1 LVLHPW
7 QSNDVRTQWNPES
20 LSAAICLGE
29 FGAHVSFNVNPLAL
43 HQGFYLFKKALTL
56 LSHLVVP
63 MGGKKGVMNIASFM
77 DLPERS
83 KGLNIVFV
91 WEERGSLSHEEV
103 LERVLVKAN
112 YLLTNTGFGKSR
124 FSSLAELGCHLW
136 QQSMIV
142 RPDVEVESTC
152 KRRKTA
158 SELGSKMLSSYGKQI
173 NEYVT
178 TTLCL
183 DETDSS
189 TLYLEAAMKESYK
202 DLSNLDSVSKKIF
215 SDETVDTLYSEVF
228 AKVMQDQ
235 RVVDSLSLYPKK
247 NIVFSSD
254 EKDLVLCLFD
264 VIMKVMIEDITED
277 NPRITYL
284 AATVTKKILAKHP
297 IFSELIVSTI
307 ERWHENRG
315 TVTNKPGKKIYQN
328 FEAEIWGKL
337 LIFEFENQVVSVQL
351 FSSLLLFLRI

>member
-1 LVLHPW
+1 
-7 QSNDVRTQWNPES
+7 
-20 LSAAICLGE
+20 
-29 FGAHVSFNVNPLAL
+29 
-43 HQGFYLFKKALTL
+43 
-56 LSHLVVP
+56 
-63 MGGKKGVMNIASFM
+63 
-77 DLPERS
+77 
-83 KGLNIVFV
+83 
-91 WEERGSLSHEEV
+91 
-103 LERVLVKAN
+103 
-112 YLLTNTGFGKSR
+112 
-124 FSSLAELGCHLW
+124 
-136 QQSMIV
+136 
-142 RPDVEVESTC
+142 
-152 KRRKTA
+152 
-158 SELGSKMLSSYGKQI
+158 
-173 NEYVT
+173 
-178 TTLCL
+178 
-183 DETDSS
+183 
-189 TLYLEAAMKESYK
+189 MKESYK

-277 NPRITYL
+277 NPRIIYL